1 MDAVI
6 ERAKLSVDD
15 AFLYEGRRRGYISVE
30 ALAALSN
37 EQSFIVD
44 DDGRKGALVARLA
57 ELDAKK
63 ESLRTNRTLELAS
76 FEHIPFKTCNGS
88 VYLHTLQVLRSAG
101 FSPLYLEHNPSKAYF
116 LVCRVLSGLGLNLG
130 SCFLKQ
136 GKSKYVY
143 ISLHAALYLFDTE
156 FGPFKDKEKTA
167 AIRDA
172 IR

>member
-37 EQSFIVD
+37 EQSFVCDGD
-44 DDGRKGALVARLA
+44 DRKGALVARLA
-57 ELDAKK
+57 ELNAMK

-88 VYLHTLQVLRSAG
+88 VYLHTLQGYYSA
-101 FSPLYLEHNPSKAYF
+101 
-116 LVCRVLSGLGLNLG
+116 LS
-130 SCFLKQ
+130 
-136 GKSKYVY
+136 
-143 ISLHAALYLFDTE
+143 
-156 FGPFKDKEKTA
+156 
-167 AIRDA
+167 
-172 IR
+172 